1 MYKIF
6 ILIFVMHVVAGFFLQ
21 SKKISKLKRE
31 KKRYLF
37 LHVGIYTLFF
47 IVFSPI
53 LLELTMLQG
62 LVYSLVNGVL
72 HLVVDYVT
80 GKFKTMYI
88 DKTNLKYKI
97 TTVIDYT
104 LHVSILIITY
114 LLLFK
119 DSLIQWN

>member
-1 MYKIF
+1 MNKIF

-31 KKRYLF
+31 KSQYLF

-53 LLELTMLQG
+53 LLDLTILQG
-62 LVYSLVNGVL
+62 LAYSLLNGVL
-72 HLVVDYVT
+72 HLVVDYIT
-80 GKFKTMYI
+80 GKFKTKYFE
-88 DKTNLKYKI
+88 KNNLNFKL
-97 TTVIDYT
+97 TVGIDYL

-114 LLLFK
+114 LLMFK
-119 DSLIQWN
+119 QSMIF

>member
-47 IVFSPI
+47 VVFSPI
-53 LLELTMLQG
+53 LLELTILQG
-62 LVYSLVNGVL
+62 LVYSLINGVL
-72 HLVVDYVT
+72 HLAVDYVT
-80 GKFKTMYI
+80 GKFKTKYV

-97 TTVIDYT
+97 TVAIDYT